1 MRVNDEPMISYMT
14 AVVVSILIYNLPMG
28 GRTDLDSY

>member
-14 AVVVSILIYNLPMG
+14 AVVVVNINIQFAHG
-28 GRTDLDSY
+28 GSDGPG